1 MNKLYVLDVEMM
13 LAQKQDL
20 YMYFTNLKGIKK
32 NKPEIEEQFVDHDLK
47 EALKQVDGQPIEYDL
62 STMVTLEQFKTFTKL
77 QMERFS
83 RMTEF
88 EFIYPDFKIVK
99 KYELLK
105 KVAQTFGTD
114 YVSVNAIKEYQ
125 EEKAKPYYH
134 DEDDDNANLDDQQRI
149 NAQAQVNDE
158 ENTQLIS
165 QPKST
170 IIEISQVKDVFE
182 RIMDSRLDHYKKK
195 VEKGNKEMD

>member
-1 MNKLYVLDVEMM
+1 
-13 LAQKQDL
+13 
-20 YMYFTNLKGIKK
+20 
-32 NKPEIEEQFVDHDLK
+32 
-47 EALKQVDGQPIEYDL
+47 
-62 STMVTLEQFKTFTKL
+62 
-77 QMERFS
+77 MERFS

-134 DEDDDNANLDDQQRI
+134 DEDDDNANLDD
-149 NAQAQVNDE
+149 
-158 ENTQLIS
+158 
-165 QPKST
+165 
-170 IIEISQVKDVFE
+170 
-182 RIMDSRLDHYKKK
+182 
-195 VEKGNKEMD
+195 